1 MDLVKKAGS
10 LLLHHEINDIIAKTT
25 LLIKEIPEHQTL
37 KLNIDL
43 CVYVLNL
50 VENLVKS
57 KKLDVDEIAVTIMTK
72 VFELNETEVL
82 TLKAQIAYLRSS
94 KAVRKVTNCEFFF
107 DYLKKKV
114 LNL

>member
-25 LLIKEIPEHQTL
+25 LLIKEIPEHQSL

-57 KKLDVDEIAVTIMTK
+57 KKLDVDEISVTIMTK
-72 VFELNETEVL
+72 VFELNETEVV
-82 TLKAQIAYLRSS
+82 TLKSQIAYLRSS

-107 DYLKKKV
+107 DY
-114 LNL
+114 